1 MDVSYS
7 EEASQPGV
15 TRAPRLSRERPG
27 AAAAR
32 PGLRATL
39 PWLRRLLTVG
49 ALVFA
54 GLAAYDR
61 RHELAEAARLLGRI
75 DLVWLGVAIGCQV
88 ASMVVF
94 ARLQRWLLRAGGVRV
109 GLRPMVEITLA
120 ANALG
125 TSLPG
130 GAAWSATWAFSQ
142 LRRRGA
148 DRVLAVWVLLV
159 AGALASFA
167 LFVLVT
173 VGSWVAGPTGPAAQ
187 ARPVTAALAAIPV
200 AAGLIWYL
208 ASRIPAVRS
217 TLARSWR
224 AAEVLPGVPRLGRAV
239 AGLMRRLGTVQPGPL
254 GWLEAFG
261 LALANWLYDAVCLTS
276 CLLALHV
283 RVPWAAMLVIYALTQ
298 IAASLP
304 ITPGGLGVVEG
315 SLTLLLVAYG
325 VPATDGLAAV
335 LLYRIVSFWALVPV
349 GWIIWLLLEVAI
361 RARVRARP
369 HPWATH
375 AHGPH
380 PGGATVMAPDR
391 ILQPALC
398 TGCDQPLPAAGTGV
412 AHHSH

>member
-1 MDVSYS
+1 MPYN
-7 EEASQPGV
+7 EEASRPGV
-15 TRAPRLSRERPG
+15 TWVPSLRRGRPG
-27 AAAAR
+27 TAAA
-32 PGLRATL
+32 LRAL
-39 PWLRRLLTVG
+39 RAAVPWLRRLLTVG

-61 RHELAEAARLLGRI
+61 RHELAQAAHLLGRI
-75 DLVWLGVAIGCQV
+75 DLMWLSVAIGCQV

-109 GLRPMVEITLA
+109 GLGTMVEITLA

-173 VGSWVAGPTGPAAQ
+173 IGSWVAGPAGPAAQ

-200 AAGLIWYL
+200 VAGLTWYL
-208 ASRIPAVRS
+208 ASRIPAVRHA
-217 TLARSWR
+217 LVRAWR
-224 AAEVLPGVPRLGRAV
+224 AAEVVPGASRLGRGV

-254 GWLEAFG
+254 GWLEVFG
-261 LALANWLYDAVCLTS
+261 LALANWLYDAACLTS

-283 RVPWAAMLVIYALTQ
+283 HVPWADMLFIYALTQ

-315 SLTLLLVAYG
+315 SLALLLVAYG
-325 VPATDGLAAV
+325 VPATGGLAAV

-349 GWIIWLLLEVAI
+349 GWVIWLLLEVAI

-380 PGGATVMAPDR
+380 PGHAPVMAPDR
-391 ILQPALC
+391 VLQPAPC
-398 TGCDQPLPAAGTGV
+398 TGCDQPVPTAGTGA
-412 AHHSH
+412 AHHSR